1 MHSGW
6 VHAARGAGKMGALGA
21 LCVPPQGQVSQDR
34 ECHAAKCISDG
45 SRLRG
50 KNKAIKPLDEKRECS
65 HDAGGGKAIRSKT
78 RNPEAIKEEPADLT
92 T

>member
-1 MHSGW
+1 MHRGAAA
-6 VHAARGAGKMGALGA
+6 AARGAGKTGALGA
-21 LCVPPQGQVSQDR
+21 LCAAAGRVSQDR
-34 ECHAAKCISDG
+34 ECHAAKCISDARG
-45 SRLRG
+45 CRG